1 VSRAET
7 SVAAPQ
13 DTGGGSP
20 GGAGDRGSRC
30 RRVWLAAVGVLA
42 VSLAGTLI
50 LWIATSRFGIGIG
63 NDSVIYLAGA
73 RHWLEG
79 LGISWISGG
88 GEVKPMVH
96 FPPLFSLL
104 LAGLSLL
111 SVDMLQGA
119 RIINVLAFGLNGALL
134 GLCLWRLTRSGV
146 LAVAGVVLFMV
157 TPSIIAVHSY
167 GMTDGPFLTLS
178 LIALYL
184 MGSYFEQGHA
194 WLLVASA
201 VAVGLA
207 YLLRYVG
214 VTLVLLLGLGL
225 ILQPTRTWGL
235 RLKAASAFGAIAVL
249 PIGGWFLRNLLLTGR
264 LSDLQI
270 LFHGDYTVGF
280 ADGFRLMLDWFLPGV
295 LVRPVLQISGLGVT
309 LCSLAAAGLTG
320 IGVVLLRGGGGRI
333 RELVRAPALL
343 GLLGLDFGI
352 YLVVLYASKGIMFP
366 PARIEERTLAPAYIS
381 ALVFGLVALRM
392 LWLSKRW
399 VLCAGAVAVYGLL
412 LFNKVVWTANIVER
426 LPIDGVLGY
435 TNAAWRSSETIAAL
449 QELEPTLVYSNNVAA
464 LYLILGRYAY
474 DLPEEIEVLRADID
488 PNLESLEAYRERL
501 RSTAGSI
508 VVLFGLDEVLPGHS
522 PFEPFTRGLELVGTY
537 ADGAIYAAPEHDG

>member
-1 VSRAET
+1 V
-7 SVAAPQ
+7 
-13 DTGGGSP
+13 
-20 GGAGDRGSRC
+20 
-30 RRVWLAAVGVLA
+30 
-42 VSLAGTLI
+42 VSLAGTMI

-63 NDSVIYLAGA
+63 NDSVVYLAGA

-79 LGISWISGG
+79 HGISWISGG

-96 FPPLFSLL
+96 FPPPFSLL
-104 LAGLSLL
+104 LAGPSLL

-134 GLCLWRLTRSGV
+134 GLYLWRLTRSGV
-146 LAVAGVVLFMV
+146 LAVAGVVLFMA
-157 TPSIIAVHSY
+157 TPSIIAVHIY

-184 MGSYFEQGHA
+184 MGVYFEQDHG
-194 WLLVASA
+194 WLLIASA
-201 VAVGLA
+201 AAVGLA

-214 VTLVLLLGLGL
+214 VALVLLLGL
-225 ILQPTRTWGL
+225 ILQLTRTWRQ
-235 RLKAASAFGAIAVL
+235 RLTAALAFGAIACL
-249 PIGGWFLRNLLLTGR
+249 PIGAWFLRNLLLTGR

-270 LFHGDYTVGF
+270 LFHGDYAAGF
-280 ADGFRLMLDWFLPGV
+280 AEGFRLMLDWFLPGR
-295 LVRPVLQISGLGVT
+295 LVRPILQISGLGAV

-320 IGVVLLRGGGGRI
+320 FGVVLLRGRGGKI
-333 RELVRAPALL
+333 RELVRDPGLL
-343 GLLGLDFGI
+343 GLLGLNFGI
-352 YLVVLYASKGIMFP
+352 YLVVPYISEGIMFP
-366 PARIEERTLAPAYIS
+366 PARIEERTLAPAYVL

-392 LWLSKRW
+392 LWLCKRW
-399 VLCAGAVAVYGLL
+399 VLRAGVAGIYGLL

-449 QELEPTLVYSNNVAA
+449 QELEPTLVYGNNVAA
-464 LYLILGRYAY
+464 LYLILGRYTY

-501 RSTAGSI
+501 RGTAGSV
-508 VVLFGLDEVLPGHS
+508 VVLFGQDEVLPGHS

-537 ADGAIYAAPEHDG
+537 SDGAIYAAPEHDG